1 VMLREKGLTYQ
12 AICQQLGC
20 SRNSLYQHL
29 KKRGLK

>member
-1 VMLREKGLTYQ
+1 MLREKGLTYQ

-20 SRNSLYQHL
+20 SRNSLYHHL